1 VTALAVEKTYNEI
14 KAGNVYIYFQSP
26 PFLL

>member
-14 KAGNVYIYFQSP
+14 KAGNVYLFIFKVP
-26 PFLL
+26 KF